1 MDKNSLVKIAV
12 NAYKGKQ
19 YGNYSTADSMDV
31 LRNALIEVNNGKTS
45 LDYRDIRDGKCAG
58 LFSIM
63 EEIITKTVLEGL
75 PESSP
80 IFQFVEFRNKALGD
94 QDSFVVREN
103 GLFAVADV
111 AEGTQGIRRQRV
123 VGGETIYVTPQL
135 KAIKIYE
142 ELNLLLADRIDMN
155 ELIDRVSKSFI
166 VKTNNDIYTAFAG
179 TYSKLVAPYQVT
191 GTFAEDKLAN
201 LIDHVEAATGM
212 TAYIIGSKQAVRKI
226 TGIKGADAT
235 SAKEALYNVGYYG
248 NFGSNPIIAMQN
260 GHKVGSTDFIL
271 NDTDLHVVA
280 GDDKFIKHVTEGD
293 TLIIP
298 GNPMSNADLSQEFLM
313 AQRNNTGIVMSEV
326 FGCYRIG

>member
-1 MDKNSLVKIAV
+1 MENKSLVKIAV
-12 NAYKGKQ
+12 DAH
-19 YGNYSTADSMDV
+19 YGRQHGDFSTSDSMEV
-31 LRNALIEVNNGKTS
+31 LKNALIEANNGKTS
-45 LDYRDIRDGKCAG
+45 LDFRDIRDGKCTG
-58 LFSIM
+58 LFTIM

-80 IFQFVEFRNKALGD
+80 IFDFVEFRNKALGD
-94 QDSFVVREN
+94 QDSFIVKED
-103 GLFAVADV
+103 GLFAVADI

-123 VGGETIYVTPQL
+123 VGGETVYVSPQL

-142 ELNLLLADRIDMN
+142 ELNLLLSGRIDMN

-191 GTFAEDKLAN
+191 GTFDADKLAN

-212 TAYIIGSKQAVRKI
+212 TAYVLGSKQAVRKI
-226 TGIKGADAT
+226 DGVRGADSN

-248 NFGSNPIIAMQN
+248 NFGANPVIAMQN

-271 NDTDLHVVA
+271 NGTDLHVVA

-298 GNPMSNADLSQEFLM
+298 GNAMSNADLSQEFLM
-313 AQRNNTGIVMSEV
+313 AQRNNTAIVMSQV
-326 FGCYRIG
+326 FGTFRMS

>member
-1 MDKNSLVKIAV
+1 MNNKELVKIAV
-12 NAYKGKQ
+12 EAKKGHAF
-19 YGNYSTADSMDV
+19 GNYSTTDSMEV
-31 LRNALIEVNNGKTS
+31 LRNALIEANGGKTS
-45 LDYRDIRDGKCAG
+45 LDFRDIRDGKCSG
-58 LFSIM
+58 LFTIM
-63 EEIITKTVLEGL
+63 EEIITKTVIEGL

-80 IFQFVEFRNKALGD
+80 IFNFVEFRNKALGD
-94 QDSFVVREN
+94 QDSFIVKEN
-103 GLFAVADV
+103 GLFAVADI

-142 ELNLLLADRIDMN
+142 EMNLLLSGRIDMN
-155 ELIDRVSKSFI
+155 ELIDRVAQSFI
-166 VKTNNDIYTAFAG
+166 VKINNDIYTAFAG

-191 GTFAEDKLAN
+191 GTFDADKLAT

-212 TAYIIGSKQAVRKI
+212 TAYILGSKQAVRKI
-226 TGIKGADAT
+226 TGIKGADAN

-260 GHKVGSTDFIL
+260 GHKAGTNDFIL
-271 NDTDLHVVA
+271 NATDLHVVA

-298 GNPMSNADLSQEFLM
+298 GNAISNADLSQEFLM
-313 AQRNNTGIVMSEV
+313 AQRNNTGIVMSQA
-326 FGCYRIG
+326 FGTYRLS

>member
-1 MDKNSLVKIAV
+1 MSKEIIKIAV
-12 NAYKGKQ
+12 DGYKGRQ
-19 YGNYSTADSMDV
+19 HGNYSTADTMDV
-31 LRNALIEVNNGKTS
+31 LRNALIEANNGKTS
-45 LDYRDIRDGKCAG
+45 LDFRDIRDGKCSG
-58 LFSIM
+58 LFTIM

-75 PESSP
+75 PDSSP
-80 IFQFVEFRNKALGD
+80 IFNFVEFRNKALGD
-94 QDSFVVREN
+94 QDSFIVKEN
-103 GLFAVADV
+103 GLFTVADI

-142 ELNLLLADRIDMN
+142 ELNLLLANRIDMN
-155 ELIDRVSKSFI
+155 ELIDRVSQSFI

-191 GTFAEDKLAN
+191 GSFDADKLAT
-201 LIDHVEAATGM
+201 LIDHVEAASGM
-212 TAYIIGSKQAVRKI
+212 TAYVLGSKQAVRKI
-226 TGIKGADAT
+226 TGIKGAEAN

-248 NFGSNPIIAMQN
+248 NFGVNPVIAMQN
-260 GHKVGSTDFIL
+260 GHKVGTSDFIL
-271 NDTDLHVVA
+271 NGTDLHVVA

-298 GNPMSNADLSQEFLM
+298 GNAMTNADLSQEFLM

-326 FGCYRIG
+326 FGCYRMS